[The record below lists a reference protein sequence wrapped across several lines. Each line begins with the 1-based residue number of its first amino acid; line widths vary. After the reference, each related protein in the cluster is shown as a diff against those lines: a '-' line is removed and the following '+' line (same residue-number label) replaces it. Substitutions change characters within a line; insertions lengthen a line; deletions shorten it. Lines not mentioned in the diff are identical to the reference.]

1 MDAKAIAKSVEQY
14 TVDLRHEFH
23 MHPELPL
30 EEIWT
35 AGRIRE
41 ELEKMNIPYAI
52 VGDHNVIG
60 WLDSGKGG
68 KTIALR
74 ADIDALP
81 VDELVDVPYKSQIP
95 GKMHACGHDA
105 HAAMLLGT
113 AKALVE
119 NPELLTG
126 KVYFVFQC
134 AEEIGKCADE
144 CVAWLVQQGDV
155 DNALAMHLGGEFPVG
170 TMNLLPGARFS
181 GAEIFYID
189 IHGKGGHG
197 SRPDLVIDPIRVAC
211 EIYTKISSIPS
222 NRHSMFDTCVVS
234 PCMVSGGN
242 RFNVFPDTAHIE
254 GTVRYYKPGDGQRVF
269 EKIRA
274 FAEATAA
281 MYGATATVTFGVGA
295 KCPVINDPAIT
306 AVGRQVWEEMG
317 LNLVPACDPSAGSDN
332 FAEFL
337 EVFPG
342 FYAVLGSYTEL
353 PNTSGNHHNATFYV
367 DDACLPLGVAFF
379 LGCLEKLQ

>member
-1 MDAKAIAKSVEQY
+1 MEAKNLALSVEEY
-14 TVDLRHEFH
+14 VVNMHREFH

-30 EEIWT
+30 EEEWT
-35 AGRIRE
+35 SARIQE
-41 ELEKMNIPYAI
+41 ELTKMGVEFEV
-52 VGDHNVIG
+52 VGAHNVIG
-60 WLDSGKGG
+60 WLDFGKGG

-81 VDELVDVPYKSQIP
+81 VEELVDLPYKSQIP

-113 AKALVE
+113 AKVLSE
-119 NPELLTG
+119 NKDLLTG

-134 AEEIGKCADE
+134 AEELGKCADE
-144 CVAWLVQQGDV
+144 CVAWLLAKGDV
-155 DNALAMHLGGEFPVG
+155 DHAFAMHLGGQYPVG
-170 TMNLLPGARFS
+170 TMELQAGARFS

-197 SRPDLVIDPIRVAC
+197 SRPDMSIDPIRVAC
-211 EIYTKISSIPS
+211 DIYGKISSIPT
-222 NRHSMFDTCVVS
+222 NRHSMFDTCVVA
-234 PCMVSGGN
+234 PCMLAGGN

-254 GTVRYYKPGDGQRVF
+254 GTIRYYKPGDGKRVYA
-269 EKIRA
+269 KLKD
-274 FAEATAA
+274 FAEKTAE
-281 MYGATATVTFGVGA
+281 MYGATATVTNALAA
-295 KCPVINDPAIT
+295 KCPVLNDADCT
-306 AVGRQVWEEMG
+306 AAGRQIWEDMG
-317 LNLVPACDPSAGSDN
+317 LTLAADCDPSAGSDN

-367 DDACLPLGVAFF
+367 DEACMKYGVEFF
-379 LGCLEKLQ
+379 LNCLNKFM